1 MKNMGR
7 DVKPD
12 GMLHTLQAG
21 TTSYS
26 SNLGKFMNSS
36 GTEYRQ
42 ADTHCNCGPL
52 GKRAEFKVE
61 TAGGK

>member
-12 GMLHTLQAG
+12 GMPRVLQAG
-21 TTSYS
+21 TTTYS
-26 SNLGKFMNSS
+26 SNNKFMNSS
-36 GTEYRQ
+36 GTEFRQ
-42 ADTHCNCGPL
+42 ASVNCDCGPV